1 VIKKKS
7 ISVLI
12 FGILAFAAAIYI
24 LFFKGKDI
32 NSGSGGL
39 SRFKV
44 ETFQAGSG
52 WAYRIRQDTTAVIEQ
67 KFIPGVAG
75 TTGFQTEQQALSTGR
90 LVIQKLDRGI
100 FPPTISTR
108 ELDSLGVKY

>member
-1 VIKKKS
+1 MIKKKS

-24 LFFKGKDI
+24 LFFKGQSI

-44 ETFQAGSG
+44 EAYQAENG
-52 WAYRIRQDTTAVIEQ
+52 WAYRIRQDTTPVIEQ
-67 KFIPGVAG
+67 KFIPGVEG
-75 TTGFQTEQQALSTGR
+75 IRGFQTEQEAITTGR
-90 LVIQKLDRGI
+90 LVIKKLDQGI

-108 ELDSLGVKY
+108 ELDSLGVQY

>member
-1 VIKKKS
+1 MIKKKS

-24 LFFKGKDI
+24 LFFKGQPI

-44 ETFQAGSG
+44 EAFKAESG
-52 WAYRIRQDTTAVIEQ
+52 WAYRIRQDTTPVIEQ
-67 KFIPGVAG
+67 KFIPGVEG
-75 TTGFQTEQQALSTGR
+75 TKGFQTEQQAVATGR
-90 LVIQKLDRGI
+90 LVIRKLDQGI
-100 FPPTISTR
+100 FPPTISTH